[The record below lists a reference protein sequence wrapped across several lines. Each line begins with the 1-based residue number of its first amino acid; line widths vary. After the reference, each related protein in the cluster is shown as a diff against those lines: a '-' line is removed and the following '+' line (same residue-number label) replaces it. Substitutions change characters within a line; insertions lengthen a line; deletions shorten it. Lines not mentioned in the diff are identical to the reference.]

1 MLIWWLWCLETF
13 CQQVLFKGVETK
25 FHPFLTEEHPEVS
38 SKKTTSTIWVFPKI
52 GVPQNGWFMME
63 NPIKMDDLGGKTPY
77 FWNHPFVKNFGNP
90 TPGWLVAWIFV
101 VQPPL
106 GWEQIEKELLG
117 GQKLQGTLTAQVRKP
132 VGHGMGPVVRLGDSH
147 GDSATLR
154 FGAQNW
160 TLAIPRVHETTWK
173 WFLQLSYQKD
183 LGNFLE
189 WRLDSTER
197 KIPWNVFWFWGS
209 PSPGDIPA
217 QGDLAGDA
225 EAQLVRKIASV
236 DHHLPEPWWFELCWS
251 ERYLKGN
258 ALILLPC

>member
-63 NPIKMDDLGGKTPY
+63 NPIKMDDLGGKPPY

-90 TPGWLVAWIFV
+90 TPGWLAAWIFV

-132 VGHGMGPVVRLGDSH
+132 PRPYESGGWAMGRDLWVRLGDSH
-147 GDSATLR
+147 GD
-154 FGAQNW
+154 
-160 TLAIPRVHETTWK
+160 TWKFSNSPFWSPKLNPCHTKGSLSYLK
-173 WFLQLSYQKD
+173 WFLELSYQKD

-189 WRLDSTER
+189 WRLDSTDE
-197 KIPWNVFWFWGS
+197 KFPGISWFWGS
-209 PSPGDIPA
+209 
-217 QGDLAGDA
+217 LH
-225 EAQLVRKIASV
+225 LVILLMDKIL
-236 DHHLPEPWWFELCWS
+236 HHLGW
-251 ERYLKGN
+251 LK
-258 ALILLPC
+258 PYK